1 MREKKTKGK
10 RGGRRPGAGRKRKA
24 SGSSKVIR
32 VPAVIVDSVKE
43 ICDAYEQ
50 YALELKKKTV
60 RSQMI
65 SAIDAMLSI
74 ECSKKKDEDDPRQLS
89 IDFNG

>member
-1 MREKKTKGK
+1 MGGNKTKGK

-32 VPAVIVDSVKE
+32 VPAVIVDNLKE
-43 ICDAYEQ
+43 ICDAYER
-50 YALELKKKTV
+50 YVLECKKKNV

-74 ECSKKKDEDDPRQLS
+74 DNERKKDGDDPRQLS
-89 IDFNG
+89 IDFFE